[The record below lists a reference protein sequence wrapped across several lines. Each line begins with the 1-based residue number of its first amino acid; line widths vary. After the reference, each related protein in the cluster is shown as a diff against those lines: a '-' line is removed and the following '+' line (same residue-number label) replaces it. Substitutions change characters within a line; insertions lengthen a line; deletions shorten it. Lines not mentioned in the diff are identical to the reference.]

1 MPKHTYIMLNFSGK
15 RNFHNTHT
23 HALLAVSAATAYTK
37 VCYETDIYQV
47 YEDRCF
53 SIRMQ
58 GGGEN

>member
-1 MPKHTYIMLNFSGK
+1 MLNFSGK
-15 RNFHNTHT
+15 RNFYDTRILT
-23 HALLAVSAATAYTK
+23 ISVATAYTK

-53 SIRMQ
+53 SIKMQ

>member
-1 MPKHTYIMLNFSGK
+1 MLNFSGK
-15 RNFHNTHT
+15 RNFYDTRILT
-23 HALLAVSAATAYTK
+23 VSVATAYTK
-37 VCYETDIYQV
+37 VYYETDIYQV

>member
-1 MPKHTYIMLNFSGK
+1 MLNLSGK
-15 RNFHNTHT
+15 RNFHDKNT
-23 HALLAVSAATAYTK
+23 LLTVSVEGFATAYTK
-37 VCYETDIYQV
+37 VSSETDIYQV